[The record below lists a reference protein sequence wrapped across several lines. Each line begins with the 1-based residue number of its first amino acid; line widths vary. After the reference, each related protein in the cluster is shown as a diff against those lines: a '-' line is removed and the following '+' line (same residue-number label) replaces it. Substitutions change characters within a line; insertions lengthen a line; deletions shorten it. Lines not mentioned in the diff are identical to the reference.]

1 MSSPL
6 FPDDVLFMQR
16 LLKAQG
22 LYADILDGD
31 WGPNTDTAVNDFE
44 IQSGQIATA
53 LGTFDNVSEHCIH
66 ALNLRAQEAARKC
79 LRSILDAGITA
90 RILSG
95 TRTYAEQDALYKKG
109 RYGNPG
115 TVVTKARGG
124 QSNHNFG
131 IAWDIGIF
139 QNGQY
144 LGDSPLYTQAA
155 QAALASGIPGL
166 EWGGNWV
173 NFKDQPHF
181 QLATG
186 LTMVELRER
195 FENGVQYA

>member
-6 FPDDVLFMQR
+6 FPDDILFLQR

-22 LYADILDGD
+22 LYTDILDGD
-31 WGPNTDTAVNDFE
+31 WGPNTNKAVDTFE
-44 IQSGQIATA
+44 TQTAQLAAA
-53 LGTFDNVSEHCIH
+53 LGTFDNVSERCIH
-66 ALNLRAQEAARKC
+66 TLNLKAQEAARKC
-79 LRSILDAGITA
+79 LRAILDASINA

-115 TVVTKARGG
+115 QVVTKARGG

-144 LGDSPLYTQAA
+144 MGDSPLYGKAA
-155 QAALASGIPGL
+155 EAALTAGINGL
-166 EWGGNWV
+166 EWGGSWKS
-173 NFKDQPHF
+173 FKDLPHF

-186 LTMVELRER
+186 LTLAELRQR
-195 FENGVQYA
+195 FENGVKYV